1 MIVLSSK
8 RKKFMIYEKILCDL
22 LNELLKKN
30 ISWKIKLGI
39 WKRCFNINVYRF
51 IKLRMKKG

>member
-1 MIVLSSK
+1 
-8 RKKFMIYEKILCDL
+8 MIYEKILCDL